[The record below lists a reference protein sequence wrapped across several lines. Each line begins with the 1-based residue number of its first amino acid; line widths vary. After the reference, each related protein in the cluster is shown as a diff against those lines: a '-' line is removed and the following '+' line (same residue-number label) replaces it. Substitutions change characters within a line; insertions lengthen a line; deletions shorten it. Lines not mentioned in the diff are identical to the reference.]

1 MAATNVRFYEVLV
14 ASLSS
19 LLSKQFGI
27 ESTADA
33 DLGYKMA
40 GCKDDSG
47 NVTRFL
53 CKDKPVRVTT
63 FEATDAMEIASDK
76 AFNFGDASTNGSW
89 RIVRDGNNLAI
100 QRREAGSWV
109 EKSLIEP

>member
-33 DLGYKMA
+33 DLGYKMS
-40 GCKDDSG
+40 GCKD
-47 NVTRFL
+47 VTRFL

-63 FEATDAMEIASDK
+63 FKATDAIEIASDK